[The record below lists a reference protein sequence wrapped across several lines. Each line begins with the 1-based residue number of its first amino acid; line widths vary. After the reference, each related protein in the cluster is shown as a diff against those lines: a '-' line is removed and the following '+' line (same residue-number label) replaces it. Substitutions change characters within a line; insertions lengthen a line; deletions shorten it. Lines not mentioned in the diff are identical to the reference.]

1 MNRLF
6 SGIQSYIKN
15 RYIKFGLLCAFTA
28 LTLEITSSFIKH
40 PFFVGITDLNV
51 DLRNAKRESWEL
63 KVKLFTDDFEAA
75 FQKET
80 GVRLPSD
87 FQNIPRESEEGKV
100 LYPLMESFFKKNL
113 IVTWWVLQFTHS
125 KREELPLE
133 LIQFQ
138 PAEESTQFTFT
149 IKLPQKKWVAMA
161 KRTETVRIYNR
172 LLMSFKN
179 EQKHII
185 HCTWNGK
192 RKSDY
197 VDLNRP
203 QFEWVF

>member
-1 MNRLF
+1 MNRLLCE
-6 SGIQSYIKN
+6 IQSFTKK
-15 RYIKFGLLCAFTA
+15 RYFKCGLWIAFMV
-28 LTLEITSSFIKH
+28 LTVMITSSFIKH
-40 PFFVGITDLNV
+40 PFFVGITELSV
-51 DLRNAKRESWEL
+51 DLRNPKRESWEL

-80 GVRLPSD
+80 GVRLPND

-113 IVTWWVLQFTHS
+113 SIQWWILHLTHS

-149 IKLPQKKWVAMA
+149 IKLPAKKWIALA
-161 KRTETVRIYNR
+161 KRTETIKIYNK
-172 LLMSFKN
+172 LLMSYKN
-179 EQKHII
+179 EQKHIV

-197 VDLNRP
+197 VDSNRP
-203 QFEWVF
+203 WFEWVF